1 MANFTPR
8 FLSESTNGRQIKV
21 AATSTLGTAIHT
33 AVSGT
38 DDIDE
43 IYLYAVNSD
52 TVARKL
58 TIEFGGVSSPDDL
71 IEQTIAAESGVILVV
86 PRHRLQNG
94 LAVTAFAAA
103 ANVIMISGGVDR
115 YTA

>member
-1 MANFTPR
+1 MNITPR
-8 FLSESTNGRQIKV
+8 FLSGSTNGRQIKV
-21 AATSTLGTAIHT
+21 VATSTLGTTIHT

-43 IYLYAVNSD
+43 VYIYAVNSD

-58 TIEFGGVSSPDDL
+58 TIELGEVSSPDDL
-71 IEQTIAAESGVILVV
+71 IEQTIQPESGLELVV
-86 PRHRLQNG
+86 PGHRIQNG
-94 LAVTAFAAA
+94 LVITAFASA
-103 ANVIMISGGVDR
+103 ANVIMLSGRVDR